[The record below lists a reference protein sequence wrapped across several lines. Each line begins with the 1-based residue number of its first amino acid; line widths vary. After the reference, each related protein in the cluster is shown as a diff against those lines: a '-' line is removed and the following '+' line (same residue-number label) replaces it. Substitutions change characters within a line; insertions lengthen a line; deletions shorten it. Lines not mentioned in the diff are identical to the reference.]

1 VEEERLMESDIGLW
15 SVPLAILGGAIRV
28 STPFIFV
35 SLGEA
40 ITERSGRINLGL
52 EGTLVFG
59 AMIAYGTAVVTGS
72 PWLGVLAAAG
82 SGICFGLFHGW
93 ICKFPRVNDI
103 AIGIALMLFGT
114 GLAFFFGK
122 PFIQPSAPDLPAIP
136 VGFGSDIPQ
145 VQAALNVNVLF
156 LVGAALAVVLWWGF
170 RSTRAGLIVRVV
182 GDSSDAARAIGLD
195 PNLVRLLATAI
206 GGAFAAIGGA
216 YLSLYYPGSW
226 NEGISSGQGLMAVAL
241 VIFAR
246 WNPLGCFAAALLF
259 GGAGALGPALQ
270 SVGVTQ
276 GYYLFYAAPYVLTLI
291 IMIATSSAGRQL
303 AGAPG
308 ELSITK

>member
-1 VEEERLMESDIGLW
+1 MEETGIGIW
-15 SVPLAILGGAIRV
+15 GVPLAIFAGAIRV

-35 SLGEA
+35 SLGET

-59 AMIAYGTAVVTGS
+59 AMTAYAVAVMTGS
-72 PWLGVLAAAG
+72 PTLGVLAAMVAG
-82 SGICFGLFHGW
+82 AIFGLIHGW
-93 ICKFPRVNDI
+93 ICKFPKVNDI
-103 AIGIALMLFGT
+103 AIGIAMMQFGL
-114 GLAFFFGK
+114 GMAFFLGK
-122 PFIQPSAPDLPAIP
+122 SFIQPVAPKLPSIAL
-136 VGFGSDIPQ
+136 GGWSSTPQ
-145 VQAALNVNVLF
+145 IQAALNINVLF
-156 LVGAALAVVLWWGF
+156 FIGAALALFLFWAF
-170 RSTRAGLIVRVV
+170 KNTRIGLILRVV
-182 GDSSDAARAIGLD
+182 GDSTDAARAMGIHPD
-195 PNLVRLLATAI
+195 RVRLLATAV
-206 GGAFAAIGGA
+206 GGSLAAIGGA

-246 WNPLGCFAAALLF
+246 WNPIGCFLAALLF

-276 GYYLFYAAPYVLTLI
+276 GYYLFYAAPYVLTLVI
-291 IMIATSSAGRQL
+291 LIATSSPTRSL

-308 ELSITK
+308 ALSLTK

>member
-1 VEEERLMESDIGLW
+1 MEETGIGIW
-15 SVPLAILGGAIRV
+15 GVPLAIFAGAIRV

-35 SLGEA
+35 SLGET

-59 AMIAYGTAVVTGS
+59 AMTAYAVAVMTGS
-72 PWLGVLAAAG
+72 PTLGVLAAMVAG
-82 SGICFGLFHGW
+82 AIFGLIHGW
-93 ICKFPRVNDI
+93 ICKFPKVNDI
-103 AIGIALMLFGT
+103 AIGIAMMQFGL
-114 GLAFFFGK
+114 GMAFFLGK
-122 PFIQPSAPDLPAIP
+122 SFIQPVAPKLPSIAL
-136 VGFGSDIPQ
+136 GGWSSIPQ
-145 VQAALNVNVLF
+145 VQAALNINVLF
-156 LVGAALAVVLWWGF
+156 FIGAALALFLFWAF
-170 RSTRAGLIVRVV
+170 KNTRIGLILRVV
-182 GDSSDAARAIGLD
+182 GDSTDAARAMGIHPD
-195 PNLVRLLATAI
+195 RVRLLATAV
-206 GGAFAAIGGA
+206 GGSLAAIGGA

-246 WNPLGCFAAALLF
+246 WNPIGCFLAALLF

-276 GYYLFYAAPYVLTLI
+276 GYYLFYAAPYVLTLVI
-291 IMIATSSAGRQL
+291 LIATSSPTRSL

-308 ELSITK
+308 ALSLTK

>member
-1 VEEERLMESDIGLW
+1 MTDDIGLW
-15 SVPLAILGGAIRV
+15 GVPLAILGGAIRV

-35 SLGEA
+35 SIGECL
-40 ITERSGRINLGL
+40 TERSGRINLGL

-59 AMIAYGTAVVTGS
+59 ALSGYAVAYHTGS
-72 PWLGVLAAAG
+72 PWLGVMAAAF
-82 SGICFGLFHGW
+82 SGLLFGLLHGW
-93 ICKFPRVNDI
+93 ICKLPRVNDI
-103 AIGIALMLFGT
+103 AIGIALMIFGT

-122 PFIQPSAPDLPAIP
+122 PYVQPVAPDLPAIP
-136 VGFGSDIPQ
+136 LGFWSGLPQ

-156 LVGAALAVVLWWGF
+156 LLGIVLAFATAWMLKN
-170 RSTRAGLIVRVV
+170 TRIGLTIRVT
-182 GDSSDAARAIGLD
+182 GDSADAARALGI
-195 PNLVRLLATAI
+195 NVNRVRLWSTAA
-206 GGAFAAIGGA
+206 GGALAGVGGA

-246 WNPLGCFAAALLF
+246 WNPVNCLYASLLF

-270 SVGVTQ
+270 SVGVTS
-276 GYYLFYAAPYVLTLI
+276 GYYLFYAAPYVLTLGLLV
-291 IMIATSSAGRQL
+291 ATSSTTRAMPS
-303 AGAPG
+303 APG